1 MPAPVDKRRSV
12 LTVVRRAVSILL
24 ALLLLAALYRTIDL
38 RLVVATL
45 GQSDVVWLVAG
56 LALLAPLVLLAGIRL
71 RELVPREAAISVG
84 EAVRLN
90 LAAAVLNLVLPSK
103 MGDLAK
109 SWFFRQRGH
118 LPGTLALA
126 LVVFERTCDMLSL
139 LGWCSFGLL
148 LLHRDHA
155 LRGPLTAAVI
165 AGMLAGLGVLVFR
178 QLATVSLAVASRV
191 APSRFK
197 PRITELGESWNAMH
211 AFFWARP
218 GRLARVAAL
227 SLAIWFVNL
236 IQVWFLI
243 RALGERVPVVDCLG
257 LTPLAILAGL
267 LPVTFAGV
275 GTRDIAVVFFFQ
287 EYLAPA
293 TGAALGLLLTF
304 RYSLLAL
311 AGLPFLGRF
320 SKRRQ
325 ATDPND

>member
-1 MPAPVDKRRSV
+1 MKAPVDKRRSV
-12 LTVVRRAVSILL
+12 FTLVRRAVSILL
-24 ALLLLAALYRTIDL
+24 ALLLLAALYRTIDY
-38 RLVVATL
+38 RRVAAIL
-45 GQSDVVWLVAG
+45 GQADPVWLITG
-56 LALLAPLVLLAGIRL
+56 LALLVPMVLLAGIRL
-71 RELVPREAAISVG
+71 RVLVPREAAISVG

-90 LAAAVLNLVLPSK
+90 LAASVLNLVLPSK

-139 LGWCSFGLL
+139 LAWCSFGLL
-148 LLHRDHA
+148 LLHRGHA
-155 LRGPLTAAVI
+155 LRGPLAAAVI
-165 AGMLAGLGVLVFR
+165 AGMLVGVGVLTFR
-178 QLATVSLAVASRV
+178 RLATASFAVAARL

-197 PRITELGESWNAMH
+197 PRISQLGESWDAMH
-211 AFFWARP
+211 TFFWARK
-218 GRLARVAAL
+218 GRLAWIAVL

-243 RALGERVPVVDCLG
+243 RALGERVPVIDSLG

-275 GTRDIAVVFFFQ
+275 GTRDIAVVFFYQ

-304 RYSLLAL
+304 RYALLAL
-311 AGLPFLGRF
+311 GGLPFLGPL

-325 ATDPND
+325 TTEPDD